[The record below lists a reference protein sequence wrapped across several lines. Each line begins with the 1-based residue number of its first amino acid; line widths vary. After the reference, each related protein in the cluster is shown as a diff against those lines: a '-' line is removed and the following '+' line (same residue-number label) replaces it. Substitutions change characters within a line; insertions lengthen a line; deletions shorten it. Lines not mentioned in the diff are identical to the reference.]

1 MHTIPITPFVPP
13 TPLHKGRAPA
23 GAADTGFKE
32 IVDASLTVSGQ
43 SASAGN
49 TSQTATARPS
59 FGEQLSLYLE
69 EQLVSSPGAK
79 NFDFS
84 KGYKISADERPM
96 DWGDRVVKDVEDA
109 SLNVLN
115 FFKDAVTGGDK
126 YYKTQEGTIAKT
138 RSSPG
143 LLGSLVDFV
152 KDFASA
158 LSLGAWRPDGEAAPD
173 GVMDH
178 LAFAASKLKEAFGGD
193 LVGGALGSVVQMG
206 EDLLLAGWNLT
217 EAVPDALFGMFESG
231 RVAVDTIFDNGQVAI
246 DYITDVIPGGEAWM
260 RVHASHIIDGR
271 FPVLYNLQTPEHF
284 TEDLRWE
291 TIQNTPFRKSIET
304 IGSLLADAALIFLVS
319 QGITISDSRR

>member
-1 MHTIPITPFVPP
+1 MHTTPITPFVAPAP
-13 TPLHKGRAPA
+13 SHEGRVPA
-23 GAADTGFKE
+23 GAGDTGLKE
-32 IVDASLTVSGQ
+32 IVDASVAGSEQ
-43 SASAGN
+43 SALGGN
-49 TSQTATARPS
+49 ISQTATARPS

-84 KGYKISADERPM
+84 KGYKISVDESPM
-96 DWGDRVVKDVEDA
+96 DWEDRVVKDVEDA
-109 SLNVLN
+109 GLNVLN
-115 FFKDAVTGGDK
+115 FFKDGVTGGDK
-126 YYKTQEGTIAKT
+126 YYKTHEGTISKT
-138 RSSPG
+138 TSSPG
-143 LLGSLVDFV
+143 LLGSLIDFV

-158 LSLGAWRPDGEAAPD
+158 LSFGAWRPDGEAAPE

-178 LAFAASKLKEAFGGD
+178 LSFAASKLKEAFGGD
-193 LVGGALGSVVQMG
+193 LVGGVLGSVVQMG

-217 EAVPDALFGMFESG
+217 EAVPDALFGMFEPG

-271 FPVLYNLQTPEHF
+271 FPVLYNLHTPEHF
-284 TEDLRWE
+284 AEDLRWE
-291 TIQNTPFRKSIET
+291 TIQNTPLRKSIET

-319 QGITISDSRR
+319 QGVTISDSRR